1 MVVQGFLNIDP
12 PFNVRENLV
21 CSHSHHPILS
31 TNKFKAIK
39 TVKQQSW
46 FALPF
51 ACWVIPNIQNF
62 KNLTIKMLILNETNH
77 IWVLYFKASILP
89 LQLVPLQIVQNLKA
103 FGATPRLK
111 QHWSVKSSFS
121 HLQTTNENNEIKW
134 NKSKVNPIP
143 WSHTH
148 LLLHNF
154 TLVSLQTLKNSQG
167 SQVTT
172 KSIQNLNK
180 FRACI
185 FKPQMTRCNIYFD
198 NHSSHLMAHIAPLL
212 TLANSSSN
220 KGTSFA
226 TPFIVTSV

>member
-1 MVVQGFLNIDP
+1 
-12 PFNVRENLV
+12 
-21 CSHSHHPILS
+21 
-31 TNKFKAIK
+31 
-39 TVKQQSW
+39 
-46 FALPF
+46 
-51 ACWVIPNIQNF
+51 
-62 KNLTIKMLILNETNH
+62 
-77 IWVLYFKASILP
+77 
-89 LQLVPLQIVQNLKA
+89 
-103 FGATPRLK
+103 
-111 QHWSVKSSFS
+111 
-121 HLQTTNENNEIKW
+121 
-134 NKSKVNPIP
+134 
-143 WSHTH
+143 
-148 LLLHNF
+148 
-154 TLVSLQTLKNSQG
+154 VSLQTLKNSQG